1 MVIIL
6 CFSFF
11 PPSVYCL
18 MFFVSKFQGSM
29 STSLSVALI
38 WSTSCIH
45 GFDWKSWLFINTFLF
60 QISLISKW
68 SELQMPD
75 RSQVKDNLMWFFA
88 ITLIS
93 LSVCLSVHL
102 SICCMSFHPSVSS
115 HPAVHWFK
123 IPQWWLVIGKRI
135 LNHYPC
141 PIPKI
146 AFASLLLIT
155 KFRLGVIFQS
165 LVL

>member
-155 KFRLGVIFQS
+155 IF
-165 LVL
+165 